1 MTESKST
8 EEVPVASA
16 DPSTPAPALPLHAP
30 PPAAEG
36 EGNGTT
42 ALPASVSET
51 ASETDESGAPKKKK
65 RKPGDETVASDAE
78 AHQDLLAKGN
88 PLRYLRGGATATIA
102 SFFAFLLMAHDGQLR
117 LGVPLG
123 ILLVAIATFG
133 VMDFV
138 GSFDDPED
146 HVSTRTTLAALAVPI
161 GQTAA
166 TLLLYA
172 FAVAGAASGSLSQEV
187 WGAVVTLA
195 FLGFV
200 ASVFN
205 LGVKLGPWRTDEL
218 GLARPLW
225 QREGFWVIVTA
236 ALLLLPCLGS
246 YSLWDPWET
255 HYGEVSREILARDDW
270 ISLWWAQDG
279 WFWSKPI
286 LDFWIQ
292 AIFMATLGVH
302 YKPDQ
307 MLEGVGGATAHPEW
321 VVRTP
326 VFLLTVL
333 AMYLIYKGVA
343 KVFGRR
349 AGLLGGIVLATMPD
363 WYFLGHQTMTD
374 MPCIA
379 PMTSAMGLLLLGLN
393 TDVNRWAK
401 TYELKAGK
409 SVFRFSAWHLVFGSI
424 VIVALPQILYL
435 LSRNIELLLHGD
447 GPHGFRA
454 HLDEFRSGSG
464 GGNCGLPGNEACTST
479 MASTIPASVRT
490 GAEGFLPSIWRFVGA
505 FEPGLQAATWG
516 VVVGAILYLNWGERR
531 VRRLY
536 YLAAW
541 FFAAI
546 ATMGK
551 GPEGFALPMLCTFVY
566 VCVTKR
572 WAELVRF
579 ELISGLLIILGVA
592 LPWYVAS
599 YVRHGSP
606 FTDRLIFHD
615 MFNRAFHHVH
625 DTNEGD
631 DTSFRFYLW
640 QLGYAL
646 FPWTGL
652 SALGLVYW
660 LRRPDAADKG
670 KGDASVLLSMWFLFG
685 FALFSFMGTK
695 FHHYIFPCVPPV
707 AMLLGVVL
715 DDLLGPGPLLTLG
728 SVPSDATAQRAANR
742 RLWLSLGG
750 AFAGTALLVTG
761 FQRFSPGSLLG
772 TRNGELSPP
781 SFVWGTLFA
790 SAGLGLLYM
799 ALSGFRAA
807 RRQEAPTPKKAD
819 DPSENG
825 ADASPYRDEDP
836 AKRASRARIK
846 VQKERRA
853 AHEHLMIAGAA
864 ASGALLLGLVARDL
878 IIKPDN
884 ADQPGAIRLL
894 QLFTYNYRRAWPDS
908 LDFSAILT
916 GFSVV
921 AVVFG
926 LALAVRGLRRPLT
939 IALLALGVVWAVW
952 GLDVYMV
959 KTGPHWGQHEVI
971 QAYYDNR
978 KGPEEP
984 LIAYQMNWK
993 GENFYTGNRIPAF
1006 VSSGSTFTS
1015 WLKQQREKG
1024 VKVMYFITEHGRIG
1038 GLKGEV
1044 SAKNY
1049 REVTDK
1055 VLNNKFVLVRAEL

>member
-1 MTESKST
+1 MSESKPT
-8 EEVPVASA
+8 EEASATSA
-16 DPSTPAPALPLHAP
+16 DPSTPAPALPSDAP
-30 PPAAEG
+30 FAQSSPSDV
-36 EGNGTT
+36 
-42 ALPASVSET
+42 ASST
-51 ASETDESGAPKKKK
+51 DASRPPKKKK
-65 RKPGDETVASDAE
+65 KKKPVEDAPATGDEP

-88 PLRYLRGGATATIA
+88 PLRRLRGGLTATLA
-102 SFFAFLLMAHDGQLR
+102 SFFVFLLMAHDAQLR
-117 LGVPLG
+117 AGVPLG
-123 ILLVAIATFG
+123 IVFVAIATFG
-133 VMDFV
+133 VMDFL
-138 GSFDDPED
+138 GTFDDPSEY
-146 HVSTRTTLAALAVPI
+146 VATRTTLASLAVPL
-161 GQTAA
+161 GQTVA
-166 TLLLYA
+166 TLALYA
-172 FAVAGAASGSLSQEV
+172 FAVAGAASGSLSQGV
-187 WGAVVTLA
+187 WGVIVTLA
-195 FLGFV
+195 FLGLV
-200 ASVFN
+200 ASLFN
-205 LGVKLGPWRTDEL
+205 LGVKLGPWQKDEF

-236 ALLLLPCLGS
+236 ALLMLPCLGS

-307 MLEGVGGATAHPEW
+307 MLEGIGGATAHPEW

-393 TDVNRWAK
+393 TDADQRAK
-401 TYELKAGK
+401 AYELKVGGT
-409 SVFRFSAWHLVFGSI
+409 VLRFSGWHLVFGAI
-424 VIVALPQILYL
+424 VLVALPQVLYL
-435 LSRNIELLLHGD
+435 LSRNIELVLHGD

-479 MASTIPASVRT
+479 VSASIPASVRN
-490 GAEGFLPSIWRFVGA
+490 GADGFGPSIWRFVGA
-505 FEPGLQAATWG
+505 FEPGLQSLVWGG
-516 VVVGAILYLNWGERR
+516 VVGTILYLNWGERR

-572 WAELVRF
+572 WSELLRF
-579 ELISGLLIILGVA
+579 ELLSGLLIILGVA

-652 SALGLVYW
+652 SALGLIYW
-660 LRRPDAADKG
+660 MRRPDAADKG
-670 KGDASVLLSMWFLFG
+670 KGDASVLLAMWFLFG

-695 FHHYIFPCVPPV
+695 FHHYVFPCVPPV

-715 DDLLGPGPLLTLG
+715 DDLLGPGALL
-728 SVPSDATAQRAANR
+728 PSDASTAKEATRK
-742 RLWLSLGG
+742 LWLSL
-750 AFAGTALLVTG
+750 AGMTVGVGLLVTG
-761 FQRFSPGSLLG
+761 FQRLSPGSLFG
-772 TRNGELSPP
+772 TRINSDLAPASYGWSAV
-781 SFVWGTLFA
+781 FVI
-790 SAGLGLLYM
+790 AGLGALFLTLRGFRSTSRAV
-799 ALSGFRAA
+799 ALS
-807 RRQEAPTPKKAD
+807 PKKID
-819 DPSENG
+819 DAPVNG
-825 ADASPYRDEDP
+825 ADASQSLGTPLYREEDP
-836 AKRASRARIK
+836 AKRAARARSK
-846 VQKERRA
+846 AQKERRA
-853 AHEHLMIAGAA
+853 AHERLMIAGAA
-864 ASGALLLGLVARDL
+864 VSGALMLGIIARDL

-908 LDFSAILT
+908 LDFSAILM

-921 AVVFG
+921 AVGLG
-926 LALAVRGLRRPLT
+926 LALAVRGLRRPVTL
-939 IALLALGVVWAVW
+939 ALLALSVVWAVW

-1006 VSSGSTFTS
+1006 VSSGSTFTT

-1024 VKVMYFITEHGRIG
+1024 IKVMYFITEHGRIG